1 LNNPGNWLLAGAVAS
16 GLCVA
21 LSWVLFPVMGL
32 PGKIARQFLPT
43 IRCWAHEPGSVQMWV
58 CGAHSGLMV
67 LLGGLIAMV
76 IALLFLAPIAKLAAK
91 VAPQGSNVLIGPALG
106 TLSFGLVF
114 ASAHDQ
120 TAYEYGIVA
129 QRYFPA
135 VVGIA
140 VFLATR
146 FGPTLA
152 GRFGTQ
158 LAKRDR
164 VPLPLRIGLTAVVPV
179 LLTFLTM
186 SQDRVSETATKEQ
199 AIVLM
204 TMATGYLLLV
214 PRDGDFAQAAHK
226 LFSRPIRRSEG
237 PRGRGAR

>member
-1 LNNPGNWLLAGAVAS
+1 MNEPGNWLLAGAVSAA
-16 GLCVA
+16 LCVT
-21 LSWVLFPVMGL
+21 LSYTLFPVMGL

-76 IALLFLAPIAKLAAK
+76 IALLFLAPIVKLATK
-91 VAPQGSNVLIGPALG
+91 VTPPGSNVLIGPLLG

-135 VVGIA
+135 VIGIA
-140 VFLATR
+140 VYLATR
-146 FGPTLA
+146 FGPALA
-152 GRFGTQ
+152 GRFGPQ

-164 VPLPLRIGLTAVVPV
+164 IPLPLRIGLTAAVPV

-186 SQDRVSETATKEQ
+186 SQDRVSETAVKEQ
-199 AIVLM
+199 AIVLV
-204 TMATGYLLLV
+204 TMATAFVMLV
-214 PRDGDFAQAAHK
+214 PRDGDFAQAARRV
-226 LFSRPIRRSEG
+226 LSRPIRRSEG
-237 PRGRGAR
+237 PRSGGAR